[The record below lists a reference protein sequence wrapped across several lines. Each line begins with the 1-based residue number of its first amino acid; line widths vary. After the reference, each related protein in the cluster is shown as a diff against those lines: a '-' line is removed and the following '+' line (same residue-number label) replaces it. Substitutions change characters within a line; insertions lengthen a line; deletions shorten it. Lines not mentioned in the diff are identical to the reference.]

1 MTYVVFFILKKFHV
15 IVFQYNRSN
24 NPSGKY
30 NITINI
36 FRFVKRIIRVA
47 VRHDQIATARWRT
60 NGVIPKF
67 GLQATL
73 QRIDAD
79 DRCCAVDSHRPARFI
94 FVILLLLSKIL
105 L

>member
-1 MTYVVFFILKKFHV
+1 MIHPAAAIK
-15 IVFQYNRSN
+15 
-24 NPSGKY
+24 
-30 NITINI
+30 I

-79 DRCCAVDSHRPARFI
+79 DRCRAIDSHRPARFI
-94 FVILLLLSKIL
+94 FSYILFLLLLSKIL